1 MLWGM
6 FTWRRVGGTPTT
18 VVASVVFTV
27 AGAVAT
33 LGLAYVLITSD
44 GPITSWSGVILAELF
59 LVCWTAFAYRLG
71 RVGVFVSLAGVR
83 NRSMWRTQTLAWP
96 DIRRFETQPVSRG
109 GSATRMLR
117 LHAVWILLKNGSEL
131 RTSLM
136 YRDRAALRTVSGSG
150 LARFMD
156 NIAGERASLVVS
168 ERRCQQA
175 LRDLRA
181 AQDIAGQ

>member
-18 VVASVVFTV
+18 VVASVVFTA

-33 LGLAYVLITSD
+33 LGLAYVLITVD
-44 GPITSWSGVILAELF
+44 GPVISWSGVILAELF
-59 LVCWTAFAYRLG
+59 LVCWTAFAFRLG
-71 RVGVFVSLAGVR
+71 RVGVFVSPDGVR
-83 NRSMWRTQTLAWP
+83 NRSMWRTQTLAWQ
-96 DIRRFETQPVSRG
+96 DIRRFETKPANKG

-117 LHAVWILLKNGSEL
+117 VHAVWVLLKNGSEL

-136 YRDRAALRTVSGSG
+136 YRDSAALRPPSG

-156 NIAGERASLVVS
+156 NVAGERTTLVVS
-168 ERRCQQA
+168 ERRCQRA

-181 AQDIAGQ
+181 AHELAG